1 MSPNGPGTLPDA
13 LDALE
18 FDQVATLLRRYV
30 ASFLGSERLDRLLE
44 RPRLPSPEAASEDF
58 ARVREAVAWLRA
70 AERVGQRD
78 TPAVPRFEGVE
89 DIRAP
94 LRRLSLAG
102 VALEAPELR
111 AMTGLLEVS
120 ERIREATLRST
131 DRPKLCASGQRLPDF
146 RQLLGAL
153 AGKILPN
160 GEISSLAS
168 SALAR
173 VRRQIEK
180 QGQLVETSLERFVRK
195 HADTGVLQDKYVTMR
210 NGRTVVPVKASLKSR
225 VDGVVHG
232 ASSSGQ
238 TVFVEPL
245 ATIEANNRLVRLRE
259 EEQTECLRIL
269 REMTD
274 RLRAEKAALAEAVA
288 ELGALE
294 FVFARARF
302 WRDFRCCEPRFSGA
316 GAPRIVLDDARHPL
330 LQDLLERQGSRPVPM
345 SLRLERGQR
354 IMVVS
359 GPNAGGKT
367 VVLKTVGL
375 LAAMAQAGIPVP
387 AEEAEFPW
395 FDGIL
400 ADIGDAQSIAESR
413 STFSA
418 HVAKLAAVLKRAAP
432 QCLVVLD
439 ELGAAT
445 DPEDGG
451 ALAVAIVERLLA
463 LKGFAVVS
471 THLPELRMYGLSAAG
486 VCSASMG
493 FDDETLSVTYRLQ
506 PGIPGQSAGLEMARR
521 FGLPPEVLQRAQELK
536 GGSDERAA
544 RYLAELRKLAA
555 EQGEAARTARLKER
569 DLEKRREELEREAEA
584 RAAALR
590 KEAEER
596 VDALARRLEA
606 RYRKALDASLQKITS
621 TAETKA
627 ARAAERRA
635 TQELASYRRLVRGEA
650 QALLGNEREPK
661 PVGEV
666 EDFAPG
672 TRVLVASMG
681 ITGAIVSKLDAG
693 RWEVRSGSMRL
704 KVAADDLTL
713 AEQPRAEPV
722 RLPTGVR
729 LETAGPV
736 SEMPSEINVIG
747 KTADE
752 ALLDVDKFLDRAVLA
767 NRTRLRVIHGFGK
780 DVLRRELWQMFARH
794 AHVAKY
800 YQAQQH
806 EGGAGATIV
815 EIHGA

>member
-1 MSPNGPGTLPDA
+1 
-13 LDALE
+13 
-18 FDQVATLLRRYV
+18 
-30 ASFLGSERLDRLLE
+30 
-44 RPRLPSPEAASEDF
+44 
-58 ARVREAVAWLRA
+58 
-70 AERVGQRD
+70 
-78 TPAVPRFEGVE
+78 
-89 DIRAP
+89 
-94 LRRLSLAG
+94 
-102 VALEAPELR
+102 
-111 AMTGLLEVS
+111 
-120 ERIREATLRST
+120 
-131 DRPKLCASGQRLPDF
+131 
-146 RQLLGAL
+146 
-153 AGKILPN
+153 
-160 GEISSLAS
+160 
-168 SALAR
+168 
-173 VRRQIEK
+173 
-180 QGQLVETSLERFVRK
+180 
-195 HADTGVLQDKYVTMR
+195 
-210 NGRTVVPVKASLKSR
+210 
-225 VDGVVHG
+225 
-232 ASSSGQ
+232 
-238 TVFVEPL
+238 
-245 ATIEANNRLVRLRE
+245 
-259 EEQTECLRIL
+259 
-269 REMTD
+269 
-274 RLRAEKAALAEAVA
+274 
-288 ELGALE
+288 
-294 FVFARARF
+294 
-302 WRDFRCCEPRFSGA
+302 
-316 GAPRIVLDDARHPL
+316 
-330 LQDLLERQGSRPVPM
+330 M

-387 AEEAEFPW
+387 AEEAEIPW

-471 THLPELRMYGLSAAG
+471 THLPELRMYGLSATG

-521 FGLPPEVLQRAQELK
+521 FGLPPEVLQRARELK
-536 GGSDERAA
+536 GSSDERAA
-544 RYLAELRKLAA
+544 RYLTELRKLAT
-555 EQGEAARTARLKER
+555 EQREAARAARIKGR
-569 DLEKRREELEREAEA
+569 DLEKRREELEREAEV
-584 RAAALR
+584 RSAALR
-590 KEAEER
+590 KETEER

-606 RYRKALDASLQKITS
+606 RYRKSLDAALRKITS
-621 TAETKA
+621 TAEAKA

-635 TQELASYRRLVRGEA
+635 TQELASYRRLVRGES
-650 QALLGNEREPK
+650 QALLGNESEPK

-681 ITGAIVSKLDAG
+681 VTGAIVGKLDGG
-693 RWEVRSGSMRL
+693 RWEVRSGAMRL
-704 KVAADDLTL
+704 KVAGDDLAL
-713 AEQPRAEPV
+713 AEQPRDEPV

-736 SEMPSEINVIG
+736 SETPTEINVIG

-815 EIHGA
+815 EIDAA